1 MASKTPHEWSKDA
14 FVAKAQR
21 YAALMHAQRRE
32 DWQFGFWSALCLE
45 MLARAVVAHVSPALL
60 ADSKDWS
67 NLRFSLGIQAS
78 AIPTLSAKSIATADV
93 IKRVEVLFP
102 AFTKEMANFCALH
115 FQRRNGELHSGALPF
130 DDLDTATWLPMY
142 YACCATMFDTIN
154 AAMAQVFGVE
164 EAATATTL
172 IQGLQDDT
180 AKAVQGT
187 IHAHK
192 GAWEKLEAS
201 EKAKLAKQAET
212 LASRAKGHRVT
223 CPACQSTALIQGAP
237 AGAETATL
245 EDGVI
250 VVRQPMLPSH
260 FDCKAC
266 GLAIKGY
273 SKLHACGLGAT
284 FTSTSYNDPVEYFE
298 DEFRAHMAGY
308 EDDNNEP

>member
-1 MASKTPHEWSKDA
+1 MSSRTPHEWSKA
-14 FVAKAQR
+14 SFVEKAQR
-21 YAALMHAQRRE
+21 YATLMHAQRRE

-45 MLARAVVAHVSPALL
+45 MLVRATVARVSPALL
-60 ADSKDWS
+60 ADSKDWG
-67 NLRFSLGIQAS
+67 NLRFALGIQAS
-78 AIPTLSAKSIATADV
+78 EISNLSAKSIPTSDV
-93 IKRVEVLFP
+93 VKRVEALFP

-115 FQRRNGELHSGALPF
+115 FQRRNAELHSGALPF
-130 DDLDTATWLPMY
+130 DDLDTSTWLPLY
-142 YACCATMFDTIN
+142 YSCCATMFEALDTS
-154 AAMAQVFGVE
+154 MAQVFGTE
-164 EAATATTL
+164 ESATAATL

-192 GAWEKLEAS
+192 AAWEKLNAT

-212 LASRAKGHRVT
+212 LASRTKGHRMP
-223 CPACQSTALIQGAP
+223 CPSCKSTGLVQGAP
-237 AGAETATL
+237 AGAETTAL

-266 GLAIKGY
+266 KLVIKGY
-273 SKLHACGLGAT
+273 SKLQACGLGAT

-298 DEFRAHMAGY
+298 DEFRAHMTGY
-308 EDDNNEP
+308 DDDNNEP